1 MKFITILK
9 IISLSSCY
17 NDEIN
22 KKYHT
27 ICQTGTSD
35 FYAIKASLTLN
46 LLAWENSSNINKS
59 TKI

>member
-1 MKFITILK
+1 MKFITNLK

-27 ICQTGTSD
+27 ICLTGTSD
-35 FYAIKASLTLN
+35 FYDTSLN
-46 LLAWENSSNINKS
+46 LNLSSWENSSNINQS
-59 TKI
+59 AKI

>member
-1 MKFITILK
+1 MKFITSLK

-27 ICQTGTSD
+27 ICLTGTSD
-35 FYAIKASLTLN
+35 FYATSLN
-46 LLAWENSSNINKS
+46 LNLSAWENSSNINQS
-59 TKI
+59 AKI